1 MFRKNPW
8 LYVLFGIYP
17 LSIFELGL
25 SKISTIKQVLLL
37 LIITSILISV
47 GYYFNFL
54 NIFKSLIVLLFV
66 ITPYVIGK
74 LYGNGVFN
82 T

>member
-25 SKISTIKQVLLL
+25 SNISTIKQVLLL
-37 LIITSILISV
+37 IIITSILISV

-54 NIFKSLIVLLFV
+54 NIFKSLIVVLFV

>member
-25 SKISTIKQVLLL
+25 SKISTIKQVFLLI
-37 LIITSILISV
+37 IITSILVSI

-54 NIFKSLIVLLFV
+54 DTIKSLIVVLFV
-66 ITPYVIGK
+66 IASYVIGK
-74 LYGNGVFN
+74 LYGNGFFN